1 MKPNRKSRPA
11 KTTLTLRL
19 ADAHLKRLDS
29 LAQKKGTTRSALIQM
44 AVTDY
49 LEKEGA

>member
-1 MKPNRKSRPA
+1 MKPNRKSPPA
-11 KTTLTLRL
+11 KTTLSLRV
-19 ADAHLKRLDS
+19 AAGHLKRLDS
-29 LAQKKGTTRSALIQM
+29 LAQKKGTTRSAIIQM